1 MAVGKN
7 IYYSF
12 RGPTIVSYLPP
23 QHGASKPSSF
33 KGPGALFWLLRV
45 PGIKQLTYIHASE
58 TPIHTK
64 QKQTNEP
71 LKMTT
76 IISHQL

>member
-1 MAVGKN
+1 MAVGKD
-7 IYYSF
+7 IYYSC
-12 RGPTIVSYLPP
+12 RGPTIASYLP

-45 PGIKQLTYIHASE
+45 PGTLQLTYIHASKI
-58 TPIHTK
+58 PIHTK